1 MTKNTQVALQMQ
13 KDEIFS
19 RSVIFL
25 TDGERPLALF
35 PIYIEMSSAE
45 LNQLKAYNGLEDSIV
60 VQDFRKIMFLDEDG
74 NFEYQ
79 WLLNKHVSGFDL
91 AEEDDYQEVLHS
103 LLDQQEISMDS
114 VLNIGLEDYD
124 DDL

>member
-1 MTKNTQVALQMQ
+1 MTKNKQASLQMQ
-13 KDEIFS
+13 KHEIFS

-35 PIYIEMSSAE
+35 PIYMDMSLLE
-45 LNQLKAYNGLEDSIV
+45 LKQLKLHNDLDDKITT
-60 VQDFRKIMFLDEDG
+60 QDFRKIMFLDEDG

-79 WLLNKHVSGFDL
+79 WLMNKYVAGLDL
-91 AEEDDYQEVLHS
+91 AEEDDYQEVLQS
-103 LLDQQEISMDS
+103 LLDQNAISMNS

-124 DDL
+124 DL

>member
-1 MTKNTQVALQMQ
+1 MTKNKQASLMMQ
-13 KDEIFS
+13 KHEIFS

-35 PIYIEMSSAE
+35 PIYMDMSLVE
-45 LNQLKAYNGLEDSIV
+45 LKQLKLHNNLDDSITT
-60 VQDFRKIMFLDEDG
+60 QDFRKIMFLDEDG

-79 WLLNKHVSGFDL
+79 WLLNKYVGGLDL
-91 AEEDDYQEVLHS
+91 AEEDEYQEVLQS
-103 LLDQQEISMDS
+103 LLDQNAITVDS

-124 DDL
+124 DL